1 MARDKLVVV
10 AKGYKM
16 PRGGAAKARKKP
28 GSSNFGKYKDV
39 MPKMFAGKSGGA
51 GKFSFPI
58 NTLAR
63 ARNALARAHF
73 APNPAGIKA
82 AVYKKYPQLKKR
94 LIKRIKAIV

>member
-1 MARDKLVVV
+1 MARKKSIAV
-10 AKGYKM
+10 AKGIKVA
-16 PRGGAAKARKKP
+16 RGVESKIRKKP

-39 MPKMFAGKSGGA
+39 MPKLFAGKAGGA
-51 GKFSFPI
+51 AKLTFPI

-82 AVYKKYPQLKKR
+82 AVYKKYPQLKQR
-94 LIKRIKAIV
+94 AIKRIKAMV